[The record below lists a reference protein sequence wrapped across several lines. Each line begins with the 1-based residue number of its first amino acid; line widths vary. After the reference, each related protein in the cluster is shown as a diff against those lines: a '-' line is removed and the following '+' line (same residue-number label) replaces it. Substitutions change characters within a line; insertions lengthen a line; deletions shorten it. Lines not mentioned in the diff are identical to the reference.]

1 MLSKRRL
8 KYRKERH
15 LIMETRKRLP
25 ELSYLNLTFCILV
38 ILIHVL
44 SEPVGTLDKSS
55 LQYFAVMIPF
65 RLSAFVVQGFIFL
78 SGLKL
83 CLGGRD
89 KIYAPALWCRR
100 LKSVVVPYL
109 IWVLLYY
116 CYFVGIGYFPFSF
129 KELFRYAVVGDLVAP
144 FYFIITI
151 VQFYLLAPI
160 FVKLTSGKHTKLFL
174 VLSLVINLIFWIYLP
189 TLLRV
194 TGICENFRYNDRVFT
209 TYLIYFAAGCIAGQ
223 KYDKLCA
230 VIRRVSALMFT
241 AFPLIAAGDII
252 LYCNA
257 AKVGGTVC
265 EIYHMVY
272 SLAAILFFTALY
284 LKLTDKRKSM
294 PKILSSADKAT
305 FPVYLCHCLFIFIL
319 NSEFNKYGI
328 NDIGIR
334 LVLRFVIVYI
344 VSFGGA
350 ILWQWVKNKID
361 STAKLKY

>member
-1 MLSKRRL
+1 
-8 KYRKERH
+8 
-15 LIMETRKRLP
+15 METRKRLP

-194 TGICENFRYNDRVFT
+194 TGICE
-209 TYLIYFAAGCIAGQ
+209 